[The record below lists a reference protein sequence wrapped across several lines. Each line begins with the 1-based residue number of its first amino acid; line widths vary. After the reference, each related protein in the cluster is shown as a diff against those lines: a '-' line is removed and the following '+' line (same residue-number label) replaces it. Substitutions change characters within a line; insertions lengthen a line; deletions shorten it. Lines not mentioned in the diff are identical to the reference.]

1 MIRAEYNDEVKRL
14 RHIVNDSNDILDS
27 ILEREKAETGIKTM
41 KRGYNRVF
49 GYYLEVTRSQSSLV
63 PDRYIRKQ
71 TLTGAE
77 RYITEELKNTEAEIL
92 GASEKLNNLEYEYF
106 QVDMHDADRQFGEN
120 PEERVGD
127 SAARF
132 SPVAR
137 GDGGEAE
144 LCQT

>member
-1 MIRAEYNDEVKRL
+1 
-14 RHIVNDSNDILDS
+14 
-27 ILEREKAETGIKTM
+27 M

-92 GASEKLNNLEYEYF
+92 GASEKLNNLEYDIFKSICTTLTDNSARIQKSASGIARLDFLLSLAETAAKQNYVRPE
-106 QVDMHDADRQFGEN
+106 VDYGDETSIHGGRHPVVEQFVE
-120 PEERVGD
+120 
-127 SAARF
+127 
-132 SPVAR
+132 
-137 GDGGEAE
+137 GGTFVPNDTLLDTRA
-144 LCQT
+144 